1 MAKYERADFPAEQDD
16 SEVATSVFL
25 ARYDRVY
32 DERRDVTII
41 VPTDQLDKL
50 LEIDVDGPGDLERLS
65 DEVAKINIDPN
76 LN

>member
-1 MAKYERADFPAEQDD
+1 MVKYERADFPAEHDD
-16 SEVATSVFL
+16 SEVVTSIFL